1 MDQVLDGVVEQTSG
15 PNDHI
20 TIEIIRDFMEK
31 LANARF
37 IVEQD
42 ETNVWNVVETDVQH
56 PDDIRD
62 EVYNYVIEGGF
73 VTKEE
78 AEKCANTTRKSWIL
92 ELFS

>member
-1 MDQVLDGVVEQTSG
+1 MEQVLDGADDQTSG

-42 ETNVWNVVETDVQH
+42 ENNVWNVVETDVEH

-62 EVYNYVIEGGF
+62 EVYNYVIEEF

-78 AEKCANTTRKSWIL
+78 AEKYAITIRKSWIV
-92 ELFS
+92 ELLS